1 MSVSLRLLRG
11 SCLALAGISVAV
23 IAWGSLT
30 PGAEMPQNL
39 PWDKFNHFIAYAGLA
54 ALIRLGGLSAVTALS
69 LSIGCGILIEGL
81 QLGVPGR
88 SGADWA
94 DALANTLG
102 ALAAVGAC
110 QWLLPRRFLVTRG

>member
-1 MSVSLRLLRG
+1 MSVSLRPLRW
-11 SCLALAGISVAV
+11 SCLVLAGISAAV

-30 PGAEMPQNL
+30 PGAEMPQEL

-54 ALIRLGGLSAVTALS
+54 ALLRLGGLRTLTALS
-69 LSIGCGILIEGL
+69 LAIGYGVLIEGL

-102 ALAAVGAC
+102 ALVAIRVC
-110 QWLLPRRFLVTRG
+110 HWLLPRRFLVARG

>member
-1 MSVSLRLLRG
+1 MPVSLRSLRW
-11 SCLALAGISVAV
+11 SCLVLAGVSVAV

-30 PGAEMPQNL
+30 PGAEMPQDL

-54 ALIRLGGLSAVTALS
+54 ALLRLGGLRAVTALG
-69 LSIGCGILIEGL
+69 LAVGYGLLVEGL

-94 DALANTLG
+94 DVLANTLG

-110 QWLLPRRFLVTRG
+110 HWLLPRRFLVARG

>member
-1 MSVSLRLLRG
+1 MRVSFRRLRG
-11 SCLALAGISVAV
+11 LCLILAGVSVAV

-54 ALIRLGGLSAVTALS
+54 ALIRLGGLRALAS
-69 LSIGCGILIEGL
+69 LGLSIGCGLFIEGL

-110 QWLLPRRFLVTRG
+110 HWLLPRRFLVARG

>member
-1 MSVSLRLLRG
+1 MPVSLRHLRWL
-11 SCLALAGISVAV
+11 CLALAGISAAV

-30 PGAEMPQNL
+30 PGAEMPQDL

-54 ALIRLGGLSAVTALS
+54 ALMRLGGLRALTALG
-69 LSIGCGILIEGL
+69 LAIGYGILIEGL

-110 QWLLPRRFLVTRG
+110 HWLLPRRFLVARG

>member
-11 SCLALAGISVAV
+11 SCLALAAISVAV

-39 PWDKFNHFIAYAGLA
+39 PWDKFNHFIAYGGLA
-54 ALIRLGGLSAVTALS
+54 ALMRLGGLGAVAALS
-69 LSIGCGILIEGL
+69 LAIGCGILIEGL

-110 QWLLPRRFLVTRG
+110 HWLLPRRFLVARG

>member
-1 MSVSLRLLRG
+1 MSISLRPLRWW
-11 SCLALAGISVAV
+11 CLALAGVSVAV

-39 PWDKFNHFIAYAGLA
+39 PWDKFNHFIAYGGLA
-54 ALIRLGGLSAVTALS
+54 ALMRLGGLSAAMALS
-69 LSIGCGILIEGL
+69 LAIGCGILIEGL

-110 QWLLPRRFLVTRG
+110 HWLLPRRFLVARG